1 MTAAKKKK
9 KNKMKRRKRQ
19 KNTIQ
24 QQKNKL
30 LAYDVVA
37 IAVLFLVFL
46 IEWSLRKYKQAANA
60 SRHIHTYATHTKTN
74 HKPSSSP

>member
-1 MTAAKKKK
+1 
-9 KNKMKRRKRQ
+9 MKRIRKRKKR

-30 LAYDVVA
+30 LAYDAVPM
-37 IAVLFLVFL
+37 AVLFLVFP

-60 SRHIHTYATHTKTN
+60 SRHIHTYAAAHKDTN